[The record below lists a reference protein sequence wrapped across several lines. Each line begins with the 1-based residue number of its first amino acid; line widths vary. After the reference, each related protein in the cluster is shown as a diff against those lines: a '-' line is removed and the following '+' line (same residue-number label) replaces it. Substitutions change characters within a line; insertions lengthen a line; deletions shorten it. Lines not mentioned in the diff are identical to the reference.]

1 MLVSTRPPP
10 PTPASGSVLLTL
22 VSYSVLLYDTKVGE
36 RWGHNYDL
44 VSHEVWYRA
53 AQNCEAMIAAGH
65 DPLRVVCD
73 HAHKRG
79 MNFLAHLLL
88 GLHHKPAS
96 RVTDGRQADFTTN
109 HPEWMKGEDT
119 SDKEGGFG
127 VANQL
132 SYAHAGV
139 RADRLAVAAEVLT
152 DYPTDGIEINFLDC
166 DFRNG
171 RLGPLT
177 VAATLTR
184 PFLRTEPVRL
194 AVLHVAG
201 GDGRR

>member
-79 MNFLAHLLL
+79 MNFVAHLLL

-152 DYPTDGIEINFLDC
+152 DYPTDGLEINL
-166 DFRNG
+166 
-171 RLGPLT
+171 
-177 VAATLTR
+177 
-184 PFLRTEPVRL
+184 
-194 AVLHVAG
+194 
-201 GDGRR
+201 